1 MSLLIHRE
9 GLLVRS
15 PALKLRPWSKRKR
28 AVSYTNI
35 RVLPLAQGTLA
46 LTEDGENSVLG
57 IVAIMEIKYERE

>member
-15 PALKLRPWSKRKR
+15 PAVKLRLWSKSKR

-35 RVLPLAQGTLA
+35 RVLPLAHGILA
-46 LTEDGENSVLG
+46 LTEHGENSVLG
-57 IVAIMEIKYERE
+57 IVAIMEIKYGRE